1 MDNEKRDQEGGE
13 GGAGRSKRR
22 GGDQK
27 KTQNHY
33 LTAKEQASPA
43 DGEKS
48 KFHAAVSFPTLPPEL
63 TSICLIARCLA
74 WVAHALFWVC
84 RQLFCG
90 ITRSFIDSVWRV

>member
-1 MDNEKRDQEGGE
+1 MDKEKRDQEGGE

-27 KTQNHY
+27 KTQNHH

-48 KFHAAVSFPTLPPEL
+48 KFHADRLNSKNIVKTLVL
-63 TSICLIARCLA
+63 TA
-74 WVAHALFWVC
+74 
-84 RQLFCG
+84 
-90 ITRSFIDSVWRV
+90 

>member
-1 MDNEKRDQEGGE
+1 MDKEKRDQEGGE

-27 KTQNHY
+27 KTQNHH

-48 KFHAAVSFPTLPPEL
+48 KFHADRLN
-63 TSICLIARCLA
+63 
-74 WVAHALFWVC
+74 
-84 RQLFCG
+84 
-90 ITRSFIDSVWRV
+90 

>member
-1 MDNEKRDQEGGE
+1 MDKEKRDQEGGE

-33 LTAKEQASPA
+33 LTTKEHASPA

-48 KFHAAVSFPTLPPEL
+48 KFHADRLNSKNKVKTMVL
-63 TSICLIARCLA
+63 TA
-74 WVAHALFWVC
+74 
-84 RQLFCG
+84 
-90 ITRSFIDSVWRV
+90 